1 MKRQSMISRFKEA
14 LQSEKIAPQ
23 YDESRQFVEDPLL
36 TLIFA
41 PDPVTGNPSSDLA
54 LTTRTNS
61 PELQRYIQSVLH
73 NPVPSSPGIDDPDMA
88 LDMQK
93 DPFESFEVYASRL
106 REIVQNTQ

>member
-1 MKRQSMISRFKEA
+1 MKRSAMIERFKVA
-14 LQSEKIAPQ
+14 LKSDKTAPQ

-73 NPVPSSPGIDDPDMA
+73 NPVPSSAGIDDPDMA

-106 REIVQNTQ
+106 REIVNQSK